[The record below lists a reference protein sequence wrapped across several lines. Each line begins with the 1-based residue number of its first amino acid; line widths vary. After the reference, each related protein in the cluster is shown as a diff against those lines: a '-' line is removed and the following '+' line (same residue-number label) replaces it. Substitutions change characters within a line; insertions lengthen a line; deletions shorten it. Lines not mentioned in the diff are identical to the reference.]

1 MKKYIFNSKRL
12 YFANLIFCIF
22 LLSLTILSLYLINNF
37 TDDNLRAENKNQEII
52 LYSVYFVIYTCA
64 LIVLFTRL
72 KKTLVY
78 LNILFS
84 FAIILNIF
92 DCIFHFS
99 EHNSSLLKF
108 ISLFISFS
116 FMVGFSV
123 LIYFNNRKRESN
135 AWSELDEIGT
145 Q

>member
-37 TDDNLRAENKNQEII
+37 TDDLRVENKNQELI
-52 LYSVYFVIYTCA
+52 LYSVYFVTYTCA

-78 LNILFS
+78 LNILFF